1 MMDKIAYA
9 LAAMLVFSVVPL
21 GAPEALQTAPVTAT
35 ISTVI
40 SITIEGAIGWGTITK
55 AAHNVLPPVPV
66 DNYFVRIENITNVR
80 VDILAKIDNGTY
92 NMAGIVTA
100 YTAGG
105 DNQIENIGWWSGPNA
120 TGTWALLG
128 STSLQT
134 VPWMQDKGPPGAAA
148 IELYA
153 YPALS
158 TSATQVAGTYRGTL
172 TVQAVEG

>member
-1 MMDKIAYA
+1 MDKIAYA

-21 GAPEALQTAPVTAT
+21 GAPQELQTAPVTASIQT
-35 ISTVI
+35 AI
-40 SITIEGAIGWGTITK
+40 SISIKGAINWGTITK
-55 AAHNVLPPVPV
+55 AANNVLPPAPW
-66 DNYFVRIENITNVR
+66 DSYYVRIENTTNVR
-80 VDILAKIDNGTY
+80 VDIWAKIDNSTY
-92 NMAGIVTA
+92 GMAGIVTA

-128 STSLQT
+128 STSLVP
-134 VPWMQDKGPPGAAA
+134 VPWMQNQGPPGGAA

-158 TSATQVAGTYRGTL
+158 TSETQVAGTYGGTL
-172 TVQAVEG
+172 TVQAAEG